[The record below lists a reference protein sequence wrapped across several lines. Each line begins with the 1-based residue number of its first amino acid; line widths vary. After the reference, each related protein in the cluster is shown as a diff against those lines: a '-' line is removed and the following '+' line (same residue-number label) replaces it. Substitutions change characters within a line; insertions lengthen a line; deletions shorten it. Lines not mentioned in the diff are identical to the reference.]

1 MAVVNRRVNTTA
13 SRRIFMKLNRYRR
26 VLVSLSLVLF
36 LGFGWSVCLNFLF
49 ASVFLGTVPAATE
62 QVRDDEKTPPQ
73 PGQPRNVETGSPQC
87 PGCPRP
93 RPPGFPPP
101 TL

>member
-1 MAVVNRRVNTTA
+1 
-13 SRRIFMKLNRYRR
+13 MKLNKYRR

-36 LGFGWSVCLNFLF
+36 LGFGWSDSLRMIFDYLFL
-49 ASVFLGTVPAATE
+49 ASIPAATE
-62 QVRDDEKTPPQ
+62 QVRDDEKAPPQ
-73 PGQPRNVETGSPQC
+73 PGQPSTATGAPQC

>member
-1 MAVVNRRVNTTA
+1 
-13 SRRIFMKLNRYRR
+13 MKLNRYRR
-26 VLVSLSLVLF
+26 ALVSLSLVLF
-36 LGFGWSVCLNFLF
+36 LGFGWSDSLRFLF
-49 ASVFLGTVPAATE
+49 DYLFLGSVPAATQ
-62 QVRDDEKTPPQ
+62 QVRDDETTPPQ